1 MLILPLDF
9 AWKSGLWMA
18 LPYLL
23 IGYLIILVKL
33 LAWIMGTRHKIILIA
48 EGLLYRLIHLDII
61 DLLMSHRIVVVI
73 SVWAVV
79 V

>member
-1 MLILPLDF
+1 
-9 AWKSGLWMA
+9 MA

-33 LAWIMGTRHKIILIA
+33 LFWIMGTRHKIILIA
-48 EGLLYRLIHLDII
+48 EGLLYRLIYLDII